1 MCFNS
6 ARPESSN
13 LVWPTRLDE
22 IKNLHSEFRSWTCQ
36 TLITMLAGESRPR
49 VVREGST
56 FHGI

>member
-1 MCFNS
+1 M
-6 ARPESSN
+6 
-13 LVWPTRLDE
+13 LTRLDKIE
-22 IKNLHSEFRSWTCQ
+22 NLHSEFRSWTCQ